1 MRRFL
6 ANENISRTT
15 VEILRENGHDVKW
28 VAESIPSIDDE
39 RVLLLACGEQRIII
53 TFDSDYGELIY
64 RDKNSPPPG
73 VIYLRLKSDD
83 PALPARLILKYLAI
97 SPGSFDRT
105 FAVLNETEL
114 RVRPL

>member
-15 VEILRENGHDVKW
+15 VDILRESGHDVKW
-28 VAESIPSIDDE
+28 VAESTPAIDDE
-39 RVLLLACGEQRIII
+39 LVLLLACGEQRIII

-73 VIYLRLKSDD
+73 VIYLRLNSDD
-83 PALPARLILKYLAI
+83 PALPAHLILKYLAI
-97 SPGSFDRT
+97 SADRFDRT
-105 FAVLNETEL
+105 FAVLSETGL
-114 RVRPL
+114 RVRAL